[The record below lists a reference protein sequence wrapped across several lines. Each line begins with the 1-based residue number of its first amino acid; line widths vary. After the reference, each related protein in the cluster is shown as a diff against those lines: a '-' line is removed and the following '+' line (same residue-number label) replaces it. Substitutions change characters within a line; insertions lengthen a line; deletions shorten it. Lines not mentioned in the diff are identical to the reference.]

1 MTQGQSLCHI
11 LGIRKTDVGIE
22 SEQAM
27 KDENEAPASK
37 GEEVIVV
44 SPSDQ
49 DDAEG
54 KKPENS
60 RYQVIVKYSII
71 GIIANVLLA
80 GFKAAVGFLAGSI
93 AVILDGLNSLTDA
106 FSSIATIIGEKIAS
120 MPPSRKHP
128 YGYGRAEYITSLIIA
143 AIIMAAGLVS
153 IRESIVKIL
162 EPTSPDYDALT
173 LIVLVVATLAKVVI
187 GIAFVR
193 KGKAVNSQPLRASGI
208 DAEYDAILTFGTLVA
223 ALICLIWGV
232 DLDGWVGLIISF
244 FVVKAGFDVLRDG
257 IGSIIGE
264 RPSQEKANDI
274 RELVA
279 EHEGVLGVY
288 DLVLDSF
295 GPEKYIGSCHIEV
308 RDDMTACEIH
318 ELTRHVSEDVYREY
332 NTLLTIGI
340 YASNSTG
347 EFAVVHNK
355 LNELVEHHPEILQ
368 VHGFYVDKE
377 DNSIDFD
384 LVVDFHEDAEG
395 LRQHIVDEMKE
406 LYPQYNYNVIID
418 LDYS

>member
-1 MTQGQSLCHI
+1 MPDNRLAKPH
-11 LGIRKTDVGIE
+11 LH
-22 SEQAM
+22 
-27 KDENEAPASK
+27 
-37 GEEVIVV
+37 
-44 SPSDQ
+44 
-49 DDAEG
+49 
-54 KKPENS
+54 KKPSTEAVPAGANAQTGTEGERAESLAKGGKS
-60 RYQVIVKYSII
+60 RYRVIVKYSII

-106 FSSIATIIGEKIAS
+106 FSSVATIIGEKIAS

-128 YGYGRAEYITSLIIA
+128 YGYGRVEYITSLLIA
-143 AIIMAAGLVS
+143 TIIMAAGIVS
-153 IRESIVKIL
+153 IRESITKIIA
-162 EPTSPDYDALT
+162 PSTPDYDALT
-173 LIVLVVATLAKVVI
+173 LIVLVVATLAKIVI

-193 KGKAVNSQPLRASGI
+193 KGKSIESQPLKASGI

-223 ALICLIWGV
+223 AIICLIWGI

-244 FVVKAGFDVLRDG
+244 FVVKAGFDVLIEG
-257 IGSIIGE
+257 VGSIIGE
-264 RPSQEKANDI
+264 RPSEEKANEI

-295 GPEKYIGSCHIEV
+295 GPEKLIGSCHIEV

-318 ELTRHVSEDVYREY
+318 ELTRHISEDLYREF
-332 NTLLTIGI
+332 NVLLTIGI

-347 EFAVVHNK
+347 EFGAIHKK
-355 LNELVEHHPEILQ
+355 LNELVAHHPEILQ

-377 DNSIDFD
+377 DHTIDFD
-384 LVVDFHEDAEG
+384 IVVDFHNDAEA
-395 LRQHIVDEMKE
+395 LRKHIVDEMKE
-406 LYPQYNYNVIID
+406 LYPEYNYNVIID
-418 LDYS
+418 LEYS